1 MQLGVHSK
9 RKTWLVLL
17 CLLGFIVA
25 LNAFFLAVS
34 PQSIVESL
42 GVENSYL
49 LLFLLASFG
58 GLNAF
63 SSPLVYTSIATFAA
77 GGANPWLLGL
87 AGGLGIAIGDMLLF
101 YLFTAGRVTAER
113 MLQAKMERLAAWR
126 QRTPQWLQV
135 LALYGILGFTPVPND
150 LVMAAVVV
158 MRFRARTIG
167 PLLIASGIT
176 LATLTAL
183 GGGAM
188 LSALF

>member
-1 MQLGVHSK
+1 MASSQHHPHTPWLALLG
-9 RKTWLVLL
+9 
-17 CLLGFIVA
+17 LLGFILAV
-25 LNAFFLAVS
+25 NAFFLAVS

-49 LLFLLASFG
+49 LVFLLASFG

-63 SSPLVYTSIATFAA
+63 SSPIVYTSIATFAA

-113 MLQAKMERLAAWR
+113 MLHTDLERLAAWR
-126 QRTPQWLQV
+126 ERTPHWLQV

-183 GGGAM
+183 GGGAV
-188 LSALF
+188 LSTLF